1 MYKIVH
7 CHKDC
12 SKCKHLSRRIDN
24 YGYPLDYKCLKFN
37 DSVFED
43 IFTCTKTFNILISI
57 SKSEAIENH
66 RKLWNWIANRNKE
79 CIDAQTKPIDKKQY
93 FTENAIPSSLRP
105 EWNCYLCD
113 YALYQAEG
121 DADNRCK
128 FCPIDWSNRGAFNVS
143 ECIDNNE
150 DSIYGLFLESVT
162 FEDTEECARLAKIIA
177 NLPERNEEDQ
187 IDD

>member
-79 CIDAQTKPIDKKQY
+79 CIDAQTKPIDKNNILQKMRYHRVFDPNGIVIFVTMLSIKLKAMQ
-93 FTENAIPSSLRP
+93 T
-105 EWNCYLCD
+105 
-113 YALYQAEG
+113 
-121 DADNRCK
+121 
-128 FCPIDWSNRGAFNVS
+128 IDVNFVLLIGQIEVHLMLVNV
-143 ECIDNNE
+143 
-150 DSIYGLFLESVT
+150 
-162 FEDTEECARLAKIIA
+162 
-177 NLPERNEEDQ
+177 
-187 IDD
+187 